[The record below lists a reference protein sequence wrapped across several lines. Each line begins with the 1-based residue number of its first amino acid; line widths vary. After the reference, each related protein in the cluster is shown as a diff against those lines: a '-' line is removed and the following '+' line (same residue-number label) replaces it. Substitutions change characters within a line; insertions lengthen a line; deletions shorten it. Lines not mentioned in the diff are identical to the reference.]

1 MTVQVERA
9 LPPNLKAT
17 PFFGPLKAIN
27 EDFAKFLLDSTHQY
41 GEAYTFTVATQR
53 IFFFNNPDTIRDIL
67 QNWEIFR
74 KAPINKDARHSGLG
88 YFLGA
93 GILSNDGDFWK
104 SQRKLI
110 QPAFHSQ
117 YIRNYAD
124 LMVHY
129 THQLLNQWKTGDVRE
144 IEHDMMQL
152 TLNIA
157 TKSLFNVEVGYYD
170 ELADA
175 ITGMQHESV
184 KILKSPMKLPHW
196 LPTLQNIKIK
206 RLNRVVDK
214 IIYDIIETRQKSGD
228 FEHGD
233 LLSMLMQAKDE
244 HDNGMDKQQLRD
256 EVITLFVASHETTA
270 LTLSWLFYLLAKN
283 PQVQQRLYDEIDA
296 TLGKRTITLDDLKKL
311 PYLKMVIDETLRL
324 YPVGWLFPRF
334 AAKDTRIGNYD
345 IKQGNL
351 VLVSPYVLHRDP
363 SHYPNPEQFDP
374 ERFNEEN
381 SKSIGKY
388 AYLPFGGG
396 PRVCVG
402 NSFAMMELQ
411 IAVATIAQHYQ
422 LELIP
427 NQQIEPEP
435 LVTMRPK
442 YGIHMRLVARQSV

>member
-1 MTVQVERA
+1 MTMQIERQ
-9 LPPNLKAT
+9 LPPKLKT
-17 PFFGPLKAIN
+17 NRFLGPLKAIN
-27 EDFAKFLLDSTHQY
+27 ADIAQFLLDSNRAY
-41 GEAYTFTVATQR
+41 GDSYTFTVANR
-53 IFFFNNPDTIRDIL
+53 RVFFFNHPDTIRDIL
-67 QNWEIFR
+67 QDWETFR
-74 KAPINKDARHSGLG
+74 KAPIHKDVRHSGLG

-110 QPAFHSQ
+110 QPAFHVQ

-124 LMVHY
+124 IMLRY
-129 THQLLNQWKTGDVRE
+129 TQQMLSKWDNDETRE
-144 IEHDMMQL
+144 IEHEMMQL

-157 TKSLFNVEVGYYD
+157 TKSLFNVEMGYYD
-170 ELADA
+170 DFADA
-175 ITGMQHESV
+175 ITEMQHESV
-184 KILKSPMKLPHW
+184 KILRSPMKLPHW
-196 LPTLQNIKIK
+196 LPTLQNMKIK
-206 RLNRVVDK
+206 RLNRLVDDVTYG
-214 IIYDIIETRQKSGD
+214 IIDARQQSGD

-244 HDNGMDKQQLRD
+244 HGNGMDKQQLRD
-256 EVITLFVASHETTA
+256 EVITLFVAGHETTA
-270 LTLSWLFYLLAKN
+270 LTLSWLFYLVAKN
-283 PQVQQRLYDEIDA
+283 PQVQQRLYDEIDT

-334 AAKDTRIGNYD
+334 ASKNTRVGNYD
-345 IKQGNL
+345 IKQGDL
-351 VLVSPYVLHRDP
+351 ILMSPYVLHRD
-363 SHYPNPEQFDP
+363 SRHYPNPEQFNP

-442 YGIHMRLVARQSV
+442 YGINMRLIKRQSV

>member
-1 MTVQVERA
+1 MTMTTERQ
-9 LPPNLKAT
+9 LPPKVKAA
-17 PFFGPLKAIN
+17 PFFGPLKELN
-27 EDFAKFLLDSTHQY
+27 NDFAQFLLDSTHEY
-41 GEAYTFTVATQR
+41 GDSYTFTVANQR
-53 IFFFNNPDTIRDIL
+53 VFFFNHPDTIRDIL
-67 QNWEIFR
+67 QNWETFR
-74 KAPINKDARHSGLG
+74 KAPIHKEARHSGLG

-110 QPAFHSQ
+110 QPSFHTQ

-124 LMVHY
+124 TMVHY
-129 THQLLNQWKTGDVRE
+129 TQQLLNQWEVGAVRE

-157 TKSLFNVEVGYYD
+157 TKSLFNVEVDYYD
-170 ELADA
+170 DLADA

-196 LPTLQNIKIK
+196 MPTLQNMKIK
-206 RLNRVVDK
+206 KLNRVVDE
-214 IIYDIIETRQKSGD
+214 IIYDIIEKRQKSGD

-244 HDNGMDKQQLRD
+244 QGNGMSKQQLRD
-256 EVITLFVASHETTA
+256 EVITLFVAGHETTA
-270 LTLSWLFYLLAKN
+270 LTLSWLFYLLAQN
-283 PQVQQRLYDEIDA
+283 PQVQRRLYDEIDS
-296 TLGKRTITLDDLKKL
+296 TIGKRTITLDDLRNL

-324 YPVGWLFPRF
+324 YPVGWLFVRF
-334 AAKDTRIGNYD
+334 AAQDTRVGDYD
-345 IKQGNL
+345 IKQGDL
-351 VLVSPYVLHRDP
+351 ILMSPYVLHRDP
-363 SHYPNPEQFDP
+363 RLFANPEQFDP

-381 SKSIGKY
+381 RKSIGKY

-396 PRVCVG
+396 PRVCIG
-402 NSFAMMELQ
+402 NNFAMMEMQ
-411 IAVATIAQHYQ
+411 IAVATIAQHYT
-422 LELIP
+422 LELMP

-442 YGIHMRLVARQSV
+442 YGIHMRLCPRA